1 MREPPHPSEVTL
13 QPVGDATIER
23 LTQWVETA
31 HPADIVA
38 EALQKVQG
46 GVPVRSLVAAACLAA
61 ARSCSLP
68 AMGGHHGGPIH
79 PISGAHGVL
88 RATGILEKQLDG
100 GWASLPAMHLLV
112 LVNKHINAPDGRRWG
127 EEGNVPGGKWLRA
140 GLVELSP
147 PSDLSAEEAGPAL
160 LAALQQEDPEEAE
173 RCLIAFLGPDGESA
187 YARRGELMNI
197 LLRVSNAYNLFDD
210 HYFNFPIYTYMTLDA
225 IGWEFA
231 PVLLRV
237 CVRYLAN
244 EIVPPKG
251 PDVEA
256 LRLQGDLRPPRSL
269 YGRSSTGWEELTA
282 MVDDNPDL
290 DLATVSHSALPNEEQ
305 SVAVLGDAIGHV
317 DRFVQ
322 IPPMIVS
329 AVANGLSLAGAG
341 QALAIGSSE
350 LVLRS
355 PVGSPNAHVHF
366 STGAA
371 ARRYLLRLG
380 GVDAR
385 QKLLS
390 LLTFVTGPEVLGVD
404 LKEGDQAL
412 SPNLFVPSAD
422 ELQEKSATTSPA
434 EALLEIEQLVARR
447 RDRGLAAVKPHMQR
461 SRKAYV
467 SCSQRPFV
475 PYNLPARTPAAWF
488 CGTRMSP
495 CSELVCPWP
504 MAGAGLHWHSA
515 NARVRR
521 LTLPR

>member
-1 MREPPHPSEVTL
+1 MEAKKKVPELTEDEPIEISGGVKMQLSDLVDSSPSGTFKDTMRDAPHPSEVVL
-13 QPVGDATIER
+13 QPVGDAAIEG
-23 LTQWVETA
+23 LTRWVETA
-31 HPADIVA
+31 HPKEIVA
-38 EALQKVQG
+38 EALQKLEG
-46 GVPVRSLVAAACLAA
+46 GAPVRSLVAAACIAA

-88 RATGILEKQLDG
+88 RATGILEEQLDG
-100 GWASLPAMHLLV
+100 WASIPAMHLLV

-140 GLVELSP
+140 GLVEISAP
-147 PSDLSAEEAGPAL
+147 ADLTPEEAGPAL

-173 RCLIAFLGPDGESA
+173 RCLLAFLGADAEGA

-210 HYFNFPIYTYMTLDA
+210 HYFNFPVYSYMTLDA

-231 PVLLRV
+231 PLLLRV

-269 YGRSSTGWEELTA
+269 FGRSSTGWEDLTA
-282 MVDDNPDL
+282 MVDANPEL
-290 DLATVSHSALPNEEQ
+290 DLTAVSHSALPNEER
-305 SVAVLGDAIGHV
+305 SVAALGDAIGHV

-366 STGAA
+366 STGAF
-371 ARRYLLRLG
+371 ARRYLLRLD

-412 SPNLFVPSAD
+412 SPKLFVPTAE
-422 ELQEKSATTSPA
+422 ELEQKRATTSPA
-434 EALLEIEQLVARR
+434 MALLEIERLVAGR
-447 RDRGLAAVKPHMQR
+447 RDRGLAAVKPHMKQ
-461 SRKAYV
+461 SRKA
-467 SCSQRPFV
+467 
-475 PYNLPARTPAAWF
+475 
-488 CGTRMSP
+488 
-495 CSELVCPWP
+495 
-504 MAGAGLHWHSA
+504 
-515 NARVRR
+515 
-521 LTLPR
+521 